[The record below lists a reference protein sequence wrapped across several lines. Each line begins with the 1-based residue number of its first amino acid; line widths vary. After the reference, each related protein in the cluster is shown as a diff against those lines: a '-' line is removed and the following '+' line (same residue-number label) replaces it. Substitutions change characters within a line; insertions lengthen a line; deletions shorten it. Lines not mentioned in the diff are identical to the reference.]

1 MNSGSPGSIGPD
13 AELQQPVFQGG
24 GPLRRLLIA
33 ALLLPLVACIPLTAS
48 DDPAPSGATPTPV
61 SSASDGSTAAL
72 NTRTSADGEPPE
84 GVSNT
89 PTTGST
95 VPGAAA
101 PVVPVPGAPV
111 TFADLVEQ
119 VRPGVVNIFTEQL
132 RPTGRMIVQGMHYGR
147 PYGVPEERIERS
159 LGSGFIIDAQGHV
172 LTNTHVI
179 ADATAVRVQLLDG
192 RALEADVIG
201 VDPATDLAVIRIQ
214 PFEGMTTLPLG
225 DSDAVRVGDWLM
237 AVGNPFGLSSTVT
250 AGILSAR
257 GRRDVPLGGSLRYV
271 DFLQTDASINPGNS
285 GGPLL
290 NMQGEVIGINTAVN
304 REGQGIGFAIPSNM
318 ARQLLPSLVE
328 SGRVSRSWLGVY
340 IDAVDPRRAAALG
353 LPRQEGAMVADV
365 VPGGPAA
372 LSGIQPGEVIVSF
385 NGQPIQNAED
395 LLWIAS
401 TAGVGQ
407 RVPIEVAGA
416 DGRRMVHT
424 TLGEL
429 PE

>member
-1 MNSGSPGSIGPD
+1 MNSGLPGSIAPTV
-13 AELQQPVFQGG
+13 ERRQPTFQGG
-24 GPLRRLLIA
+24 SPLRRLLVTGVWLTLAGLLVTSCADSTPA
-33 ALLLPLVACIPLTAS
+33 AES
-48 DDPAPSGATPTPV
+48 PV
-61 SSASDGSTAAL
+61 SGVSARDGASAAL
-72 NTRTSADGEPPE
+72 NPLPTVETQPPE
-84 GVSNT
+84 GSASAP
-89 PTTGST
+89 PTGASL
-95 VPGAAA
+95 PGATA

-111 TFADLVEQ
+111 SFAELVEQ
-119 VRPGVVNIFTEQL
+119 VRPGVVNIFTEQR

-147 PYGVPEERIERS
+147 PYGVPEERMERS
-159 LGSGFIIDAQGHV
+159 LGSGFIIDALGHV

-192 RALEADVIG
+192 QELEADVVG

-214 PFEGMTTLPLG
+214 PFDGMTILPLG

-257 GRRDVPLGGSLRYV
+257 GRRDVPLGGALRYV

-328 SGRVSRSWLGVY
+328 SGRVSRSWLGVF
-340 IDAVDPRRAAALG
+340 IDAVDPRHAAALG
-353 LPRQEGAMVADV
+353 LTRDEGALVADV

-372 LSGIQPGEVIVSF
+372 LAGIQPGEVIVSF
-385 NGQPIQNAED
+385 NGQLIQSAQD
-395 LLWIAS
+395 LIWIAS

-407 RVPIEVAGA
+407 RVPIEVAGV
-416 DGRRMVHT
+416 DGRRTVQA